1 MTLVNTSPKKSP
13 VRLQR
18 FNQLNFLP
26 RFEYGHMAES
36 SEICGSR
43 DGSELGAGFVRILC
57 TALVCTAPVYTG
69 RFNTMKIVFEG
80 SLRIHIDGEVFEMLE
95 LDSIWLPAGTAL
107 EYEAESALVSYS
119 IHPSNWHENIIGE
132 K

>member
-1 MTLVNTSPKKSP
+1 MTLVNTSSKKSA

-18 FNQLNFLP
+18 FDQLKFVP
-26 RFEYGHMAES
+26 RFEYGHMVES

-43 DGSELGAGFVRILC
+43 DGSELGAGFVRMHGARIHWTIQYDETL
-57 TALVCTAPVYTG
+57 
-69 RFNTMKIVFEG
+69 IVFEG

-107 EYEAESALVSYS
+107 EYEAESALVSYA